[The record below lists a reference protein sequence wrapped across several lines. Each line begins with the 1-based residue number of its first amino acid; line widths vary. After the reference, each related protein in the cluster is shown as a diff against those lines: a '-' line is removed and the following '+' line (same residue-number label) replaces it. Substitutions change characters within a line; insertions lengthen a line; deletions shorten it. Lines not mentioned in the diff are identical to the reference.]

1 MDAQTNS
8 VLGIAGIVSGMIAAI
23 YTYMKH
29 SKCKG
34 HCCGQAMDMTIDLTP
49 TEEDKNEKLFRPIAI
64 KTPAGD
70 RSGGEESA
78 V

>member
-8 VLGIAGIVSGMIAAI
+8 VLGIAGIVSGMIAAL
-23 YTYMKH
+23 YTYLKH

-34 HCCGQAMDMTIDLTP
+34 HCCGQAVDMEIDLTP
-49 TEEDKNEKLFRPIAI
+49 TEEDKKEKMFKPIAI
-64 KTPAGD
+64 PAG
-70 RSGGEESA
+70 ESA